1 MNGNNSIAI
10 LCLMDTINYCDGS
23 DDLED
28 YDSDDATT
36 TRELVIK
43 LEGTTN
49 KIKVQ
54 STDVG
59 LQVCISSSV

>member
-1 MNGNNSIAI
+1 MGT
-10 LCLMDTINYCDGS
+10 MNYCDGS

-28 YDSDDATT
+28 YDNDDATT